1 MEVDRPGLAIC
12 LACSK
17 LLESPSPPSELNG
30 PWTCTVFPRGIPDEI
45 MSGYDHRQPLGWE
58 IGVFELASGKED
70 VLRQWE
76 ELRAII
82 VDMPEPEVRPRST
95 RSVKQSGN

>member
-1 MEVDRPGLAIC
+1 MEVEAPGLAMC

-17 LLESPSPPSELNG
+17 LIESPSPPEELNG
-30 PWTCTVFPRGIPDEI
+30 PWTCTVFPQGIPDEI
-45 MSGYDHRQPLGWE
+45 MAGYDHRQPLRNE
-58 IGVFELASGKED
+58 IGVFELASGQED

-82 VDMPEPEVRPRST
+82 VDMPEPKVRPRST